1 MIRDLDEGVTVFDVL
16 RQLRDVLS
24 FKHKGGYVQSITCG
38 GKTLAEL
45 DEGKNSGWLYTV
57 NGELPDVYMSAY
69 GLKIGDSVRVYFT
82 KDYTKEPGADRWKP
96 VTPVT
101 KTETK
106 PDGTIIET
114 TTKPD
119 GGTVVAETKPDGS
132 VSTVEKRADGTE
144 IKTAQPGSGEIT
156 ASVSVP
162 KSVGS
167 TRVDIPVCKPSGSL
181 VAVSVHP
188 DGTEEIVRGSGV
200 TETGVALRAEG
211 DVRLKIIDNAK
222 RFNDMANHWAK
233 DAVEFASSR
242 ELFNGVGNDAF
253 GPDRSMTRGMVS
265 TVLARLAGAD
275 TAGGE
280 SWSALGSVWAV
291 VNGFAD
297 GTAPEP
303 PVTREQ
309 LAAMRYRYAGSPAV
323 SGELGF
329 DDADSISAWARDAV
343 RRSEDNGILNG
354 VGGNRMTP
362 QDLARRGQVA
372 AMLMRFL
379 QATV

>member
-1 MIRDLDEGVTVFDVL
+1 ME
-16 RQLRDVLS
+16 
-24 FKHKGGYVQSITCG
+24 
-38 GKTLAEL
+38 
-45 DEGKNSGWLYTV
+45 
-57 NGELPDVYMSAY
+57 
-69 GLKIGDSVRVYFT
+69 
-82 KDYTKEPGADRWKP
+82 
-96 VTPVT
+96 
-101 KTETK
+101 
-106 PDGTIIET
+106 
-114 TTKPD
+114 
-119 GGTVVAETKPDGS
+119 
-132 VSTVEKRADGTE
+132 TVETRADGTTVDTVE
-144 IKTAQPGSGEIT
+144 SASGGIT

-167 TRVDIPVCKPSGSL
+167 TRVDIPVSKPTGSM
-181 VAVSVHP
+181 VAVIVHP
-188 DGTEEIVRGSGV
+188 DGTEEIVKGSVV

-211 DVRLKIIDNAK
+211 DVQLKIIDNAK
-222 RFNDMANHWAK
+222 RFNDMADHWAK

-242 ELFNGVGNDAF
+242 ELFNGVGNAAF

-280 SWSALGSVWAV
+280 TWYAKGTVWAV
-291 VNGFAD
+291 ENGISD
-297 GTAPEP
+297 GTAPEQ

-309 LAAMRYRYAGSPAV
+309 LAAMLYRYAGSPAV
-323 SGELGF
+323 SGALGF
-329 DDADSISAWARDAV
+329 DDADSISAWARAAV
-343 RRSEDNGILNG
+343 RWCVDNGLLSG

>member
-1 MIRDLDEGVTVFDVL
+1 M
-16 RQLRDVLS
+16 
-24 FKHKGGYVQSITCG
+24 
-38 GKTLAEL
+38 
-45 DEGKNSGWLYTV
+45 
-57 NGELPDVYMSAY
+57 
-69 GLKIGDSVRVYFT
+69 
-82 KDYTKEPGADRWKP
+82 
-96 VTPVT
+96 
-101 KTETK
+101 
-106 PDGTIIET
+106 
-114 TTKPD
+114 
-119 GGTVVAETKPDGS
+119 
-132 VSTVEKRADGTE
+132 STVEKRTDGTE
-144 IKTAQPGSGEIT
+144 IKTAQPVSGEIT

-167 TRVDIPVCKPSGSL
+167 TRVDIPVSKPTGSM
-181 VAVSVHP
+181 VAVIVHP
-188 DGTEEIVRGSGV
+188 DGTEEIVKGSVV

-211 DVRLKIIDNAK
+211 DVQLKIIDNAK
-222 RFNDMANHWAK
+222 RFNDKADHWAK

-253 GPDRSMTRGMVS
+253 GPDLSMTRGMVN

-280 SWSALGSVWAV
+280 TWYAKGTAWAV
-291 VNGFAD
+291 ENGISD
-297 GTAPEP
+297 GTAPEQ

-309 LAAMRYRYAGSPAV
+309 LAAMLYRYAGSPAV
-323 SGELGF
+323 SGELSF

-343 RRSEDNGILNG
+343 RWCVDNGILNG